1 MDDFDWKSKNESFWK
16 ERLTEEQFHI
26 TRKKGTEKPF
36 TEKPTDQD
44 GTYHCICCQA
54 PLFSSKAKY
63 DSKSGW
69 PSFYQPKAA
78 ENIKT
83 QSDHTLSQ
91 ERTEVLCHQCDAHLG
106 HVFNDGPQPTGKRY
120 CINSLALNLKPDKKT

>member
-1 MDDFDWKSKNESFWK
+1 MEISKRKFL
-16 ERLTEEQFHI
+16 ERASH
-26 TRKKGTEKPF
+26 RRAVSHYKKKGGRKSLSQKSLLIKTASITASVAKPRF
-36 TEKPTDQD
+36 FLPKQNN
-44 GTYHCICCQA
+44 
-54 PLFSSKAKY
+54 

-69 PSFYQPKAA
+69 PSFYQPKEA

-83 QSDHTLSQ
+83 QPDHTLSQ
-91 ERTEVLCHQCDAHLG
+91 ERTEVLCYQCDAHLG